1 MTLPEAEQALVDDLS
16 MLEDWNDRYEY
27 IISLGRDLPAYP
39 DELRTEDREVHG
51 CQSQVWL
58 DAVVTDGC
66 LSFQADSN
74 ALITKGLV
82 AMLVNLYNHRAPAEI
97 RSGTLDFLRGV
108 GLASHLTPS
117 RVNGLHAIYKRIQ
130 AHAQAAM
137 AQAEDNSKGAEHE
150 VS

>member
-16 MLEDWNDRYEY
+16 TLADWNDRYEY
-27 IISLGRDLPAYP
+27 IIGLGRDLPAYP
-39 DELRTEDREVHG
+39 DDLRTEDREVHG

-58 DAVVTDGC
+58 DARLEDGR
-66 LSFQADSN
+66 LMFQADSN

-82 AMLVNLYNHRAPAEI
+82 AMLVQLYNGRAPDEI
-97 RSGTLDFLRGV
+97 ASGTLDFLRGV

-130 AHAQAAM
+130 AHAQDAM
-137 AQAEDNSKGAEHE
+137 AAS
-150 VS
+150 

>member
-1 MTLPEAEQALVDDLS
+1 MEKDIQERRASLREAEQSLVDDLS

-27 IISLGRDLPAYP
+27 IISLGRELPAYP

-58 DAVVTDGC
+58 DARLEDGRLC
-66 LSFQADSN
+66 FQADSN

-82 AMLVNLYNHRAPAEI
+82 AMLVNLYNDRTPEDIGAG
-97 RSGTLDFLRGV
+97 SLDFLRGV

-117 RVNGLHAIYKRIQ
+117 RVNGLYAIFKRIQ
-130 AHAQAAM
+130 AHA
-137 AQAEDNSKGAEHE
+137 AQAQEA
-150 VS
+150 V